1 MSQLNIF
8 TRWWCQK
15 CKINTWVIQNRSV
28 TLLSLAMWQH
38 VFIFFLALQIPDAK
52 VTLNRLF
59 PFEVFVLK
67 RSHSSRLIFRY
78 IYAVYKKK
86 MTIQQSFFL
95 FSYLQII
102 WPSENILEFYSEIA
116 INTVNLPILV
126 LRLLI
131 KISRSV

>member
-8 TRWWCQK
+8 TRWWGQK
-15 CKINTWVIQNRSV
+15 CKINTWVWRCDNMFSIG
-28 TLLSLAMWQH
+28 TAC
-38 VFIFFLALQIPDAK
+38 FFFLALQIPDAK

-126 LRLLI
+126 LRLLL